1 MSAERAS
8 RRGAWAATAGI
19 VASRLAGFVRQ
30 AVLAHFLGAGAVAD
44 AVVAAFRLG
53 NVAQNLVGEGAIS
66 AALVPEYVR
75 AREESPVAAA
85 ELARGALGVLLL
97 AVLGLSAAGVALAD
111 PLTRIFAAGLEGEG
125 RRLAVEL
132 TRVAFPMTGLLVLSA
147 WALAILT
154 AHRRFLLAYTAP
166 VAWSAAQI
174 AAIGGAALLGLGD
187 AVALAHALMSG
198 AVVGALFQ
206 LALLAWPA
214 RRLLGSL
221 RPTLP
226 LSDERLR
233 RTLRRVP
240 STILGRGVLQLSG
253 LVDTS
258 LVTLLGAG
266 ALASFQY
273 AQTAYLLPMAILG
286 TGEAAA
292 LLPSLASAADKR
304 PLAET
309 IGPALRRVAVLGGAA
324 SGVFVA
330 LSPEIVAVLFERGA
344 FTDATTAKVAPVLS
358 VYGIGLLA
366 NALGRMMST
375 ACFAAGDTGS
385 PARYAV
391 VRVVVSTAGSLALMG
406 PLGVRGV
413 VAGAV
418 AGGVVEATLLA
429 RRVRAHFGET
439 GLRAVPWLRLGG
451 SVVVTATA
459 GLAMRALLEG
469 TSLSLGP
476 LLRGLAVLGPAGL
489 VWLATVQA
497 LALLDLRA
505 LVRRV
510 ARRPAG

>member
-1 MSAERAS
+1 MPEGRPS
-8 RRGAWAATAGI
+8 RRGALAATAGI
-19 VASRLAGFVRQ
+19 AASRLAGFMRQ
-30 AVLAHFLGAGAVAD
+30 AILAHFLGAGPVAD
-44 AVVAAFRLG
+44 AVVAAFRIG

-75 AREESPVAAA
+75 AREESAVTAA
-85 ELARGALGVLLL
+85 ELARGALGVLIL
-97 AVLGLSAAGVALAD
+97 AVLGLSAAGVALAE
-111 PLTRIFAAGLEGEG
+111 PLTRLFAAGLDGDG
-125 RRLAVEL
+125 QRLAIEL

-174 AAIGGAALLGLGD
+174 VAIAGAALTGTRD
-187 AVALAHALMSG
+187 PVALARALMLGAAVG
-198 AVVGALFQ
+198 AVLQ

-214 RRLLGSL
+214 RRVLGSL
-221 RPTLP
+221 RPSLRIT
-226 LSDERLR
+226 ERLG

-273 AQTAYLLPMAILG
+273 AQTAYLLPLAILG

-292 LLPSLASAADKR
+292 LLPSLASAGDKR

-309 IGPALRRVAVLGGAA
+309 MGPALRRVAVLGAA
-324 SGVFVA
+324 AAGVFVV
-330 LSPEIVAVLFERGA
+330 LSTEVVGVLFERGA
-344 FTDATTAKVAPVLS
+344 FTGATTAKVAPVLS
-358 VYGIGLLA
+358 VYGVGLLA

-375 ACFAAGDTGS
+375 ACFAAGDTRS

-406 PLGVRGV
+406 PMGVQGV

-418 AGGVVEATLLA
+418 AGGTLEAVLLA
-429 RRVRAHFGET
+429 RAVRGHFGET
-439 GLRAVPWLRLGG
+439 GLASVPWVRLAG
-451 SVVVTATA
+451 SVALTAGA
-459 GLAMRALLEG
+459 GLAMRALLEEAA
-469 TSLSLGP
+469 LGP
-476 LLRGLAVLGPAGL
+476 LLRGLAVLGPAGV
-489 VWLATVQA
+489 VWLAAVHG
-497 LALLDLRA
+497 LSLVDLRA
-505 LVRRV
+505 L
-510 ARRPAG
+510 ARRRAASPPS